1 MSRLGPY
8 SKEIILGKTD
18 GRTKQGR
25 LVNQVRRALTQRLG
39 GEDKLTPEQRLLI
52 ERAAHMQLRCA
63 MLDARIAKGT
73 FTQND
78 NNAYVAF
85 SNGLRLCL
93 QTLALDYPASGAP
106 PQSLAEIIAQH
117 ERVA

>member
-1 MSRLGPY
+1 
-8 SKEIILGKTD
+8 
-18 GRTKQGR
+18 
-25 LVNQVRRALTQRLG
+25 LG
-39 GEDKLTPEQRLLI
+39 GEDRLTPEQRLLI

-63 MLDARIAKGT
+63 MLDARIAKGN

-93 QTLALDYPASGAP
+93 QTLALEYPASAASIP
-106 PQSLAEIIAQH
+106 SLGDYFASKQKAS
-117 ERVA
+117 AA